1 MTNSTESGKS
11 FINLKIDTIVTVLAG
26 AGLIG
31 AMVGFVGLASS
42 EIHSANLNDRAQ
54 AADGAGNSAQGNSL
68 ESQSNQAL
76 SGAINYDILTSAGL
90 IDIVIFTPLA
100 LKKRRT
106 SNA

>member
-1 MTNSTESGKS
+1 MINSTESGKS
-11 FINLKIDTIVTVLAG
+11 FLNLKIDTVATVLAG

-42 EIHSANLNDRAQ
+42 EIYSANLNDRAQ
-54 AADGAGNSAQGNSL
+54 AADGAGSTAQGNSL

-76 SGAINYDILTSAGL
+76 SGAINYDIFTSAGL

-100 LKKRRT
+100 LRKRRINNT
-106 SNA
+106 